1 MYILYG
7 GTHFDCCS
15 TNLSTLACMASAEGL
30 CTSPRNVRMDF
41 ESASISLC
49 DDLSS
54 FDSSRNSCFPKIK
67 KKQSYILLVY
77 QSSVSKTSAIALKID
92 RSL

>member
-1 MYILYG
+1 MEGCGGKGMMIKNCFG

-54 FDSSRNSCFPKIK
+54 FDSSRNSCFKNK
-67 KKQSYILLVY
+67 MRYIFY
-77 QSSVSKTSAIALKID
+77 ISIAK
-92 RSL
+92 